1 MHASL
6 LHALWIP
13 SGLVGDALLL
23 ADQALM
29 GLAWVGVG
37 GVMLAMSLRE
47 AD

>member
-1 MHASL
+1 MHTSL
-6 LHALWIP
+6 LHALWP
-13 SGLVGDALLL
+13 SGLVGDVRLP
-23 ADQALM
+23 ADQALI